1 MARRYLGPV
10 GSWRRSICLAVAAA
24 ASALVAPVSAY
35 GTVTVGSNLDRAP
48 NSPHLCGMAQCTL
61 IQETLPATATAS
73 GGLIARVNGTV
84 VTWRVRVGATTGP
97 VSLRVIRR
105 LGGNLFAG
113 VGTSTPVTPP
123 ANATSAYPTQ
133 LPIAIG
139 ETIGFNCCTGN
150 QVVEVIAPGTAPVWF
165 PALADG
171 GSGRPPDN
179 TFPNTELALNADIEP
194 TSAFTILKAKSKP
207 GGKVRITAQV
217 PNPGLFAAGNKSAKV
232 AGTAAGRKKT
242 KYLKGIDT
250 RVSAPGPAVLVV
262 QSTKAARSVLADK
275 GRLKAKL
282 KLSFTPTG
290 GAASTQVR
298 KVKLKL

>member
-1 MARRYLGPV
+1 VVVASG
-10 GSWRRSICLAVAAA
+10 ICAALAAPAAA
-24 ASALVAPVSAY
+24 H
-35 GTVTVGSNLDRAP
+35 GTVTIGSNLGRAP
-48 NSPHLCGMAQCTL
+48 NVILSCGANCTAAQAS
-61 IQETLPATATAS
+61 LPSDRLAP
-73 GGLIARVNGTV
+73 GGLLSPVNGMV
-84 VTWRVRVGATTGP
+84 VLWRVRAPASPDPIVFRVVRSLGSGLSTGA
-97 VSLRVIRR
+97 
-105 LGGNLFAG
+105 
-113 VGTSTPVTPP
+113 GTSGTVTPAASSISSFP
-123 ANATSAYPTQ
+123 AQ

-139 ETIGFNCCTGN
+139 DRIGLDCCSGGGAGDAYFVN
-150 QVVEVIAPGTAPVWF
+150 SGGPRDSWEPV
-165 PALADG
+165 LADG
-171 GSGRPPDN
+171 GLGRAPDN
-179 TFPNTELALNADIEP
+179 VFQNREVLLNADVDP
-194 TSAFTILKAKSKP
+194 LSAFSILKAKSKP

-232 AGTAAGRKKT
+232 AGTAAGKKKT